1 MMQKSTTS
9 SLAHYDTDALLEEL
23 NARQQASDAEVAGR
37 DLIISNRTRSQSLI
51 EKGRGIIQNFRDRL
65 EQPDN
70 DILPLPQTGTRAAA
84 SFAASLTFENIER
97 RFDQAYALRGVSL
110 EIKAGELV
118 CLLGPSGCGKT
129 TLLRLASGIETPTAG
144 RILLNNHEV
153 AGPERIVPPEK
164 RNVGLM
170 FQDFAL
176 FPHLTVLQNVA
187 YGLTNLNKKLA
198 QKEAMSALARIE
210 LERFANHYPHTLS
223 GGQQQRVALA
233 RAIAPRP
240 AVMLMDEPF
249 SGLDVYLRASLR
261 RTTRELLKETRSTGI
276 IVTHD
281 PVEAV
286 QMADRIV
293 VMRNGR
299 IVQVGHANELYRN
312 PTDLFVAR
320 LFSEVNELPATVENG
335 VIEMP
340 FGRFPAPGFS
350 DGAKV
355 ILCVRQRAVRPD
367 WKGISGRILAA
378 QFQGDLVQLTI
389 GVTGLDKPLTSLMRE
404 EMTPAV
410 GNDVMINVD
419 PKGTMIFAAD
429 E

>member
-1 MMQKSTTS
+1 
-9 SLAHYDTDALLEEL
+9 
-23 NARQQASDAEVAGR
+23 
-37 DLIISNRTRSQSLI
+37 
-51 EKGRGIIQNFRDRL
+51 
-65 EQPDN
+65 
-70 DILPLPQTGTRAAA
+70 
-84 SFAASLTFENIER
+84 ASLTFENIER